1 MYIDKN
7 EAVVMLTWQVMD
19 LSTKQLTKICH
30 PVWEIDNMKL
40 YKAQDF

>member
-7 EAVVMLTWQVMD
+7 EVVVMLTWQVMD
-19 LSTKQLTKICH
+19 LSTKQLTKIWS
-30 PVWEIDNMKL
+30 PVWEVDNVKL